1 MIHKTLGR
9 EDFVFI
15 TVQLLQPGPLNV
27 LRPIIVIASKEDTD
41 KIDFSQ

>member
-9 EDFVFI
+9 YDFVFI

-27 LRPIIVIASKEDTD
+27 LRPIIVTEDTD
-41 KIDFSQ
+41 KIKQN